1 VILPLVVAAVCA
13 AAALSTSLLQRLAR
27 TSTELAERE
36 ALARYEA
43 KHDALSGLPN
53 RHHFAETLRANLQA
67 AARERSACL
76 VAYIDLD
83 RFKDINDTLGHH
95 AGDALIR
102 AVSHRLRSALGADDM
117 LSRFGG
123 DEFAVMRYPASDADA
138 EDLSRA
144 LTEAF
149 IEPLIVVGQPIQ
161 MTASIGIASA
171 PTHGNTADQL
181 MRHADIALY
190 EAKARGRDRAVFF
203 SADMAWDLEDRR
215 AIEIDLR
222 DAIEDDSLTLNW
234 QPIVSTLTG
243 KTVAVE
249 ALLRWLHPTR
259 GYLSPAVFV
268 PIAEDA
274 GLMPRLGAWVID
286 RALAEAKRWP
296 GLNISINL
304 SPVQFRHVDLEH
316 ELPLALARHKVDA
329 RRVILEV
336 TESVLL
342 EASNRTRQVIESL
355 RRMGFQVALD
365 DFGTGYSSLSYLCNF
380 GFDKIKIDRS
390 FVRGINET
398 RKLKTIVQAVVTIGR
413 GLGMQIVAEGVE
425 TESEAQTMRLFGC
438 NEMQG
443 FFFSR
448 PLDAAGIDA
457 RLTAEA
463 ADPPKPVRAAAGH

>member
-1 VILPLVVAAVCA
+1 
-13 AAALSTSLLQRLAR
+13 
-27 TSTELAERE
+27 
-36 ALARYEA
+36 
-43 KHDALSGLPN
+43 
-53 RHHFAETLRANLQA
+53 
-67 AARERSACL
+67 
-76 VAYIDLD
+76 
-83 RFKDINDTLGHH
+83 
-95 AGDALIR
+95 
-102 AVSHRLRSALGADDM
+102 
-117 LSRFGG
+117 
-123 DEFAVMRYPASDADA
+123 
-138 EDLSRA
+138 
-144 LTEAF
+144 
-149 IEPLIVVGQPIQ
+149 
-161 MTASIGIASA
+161 
-171 PTHGNTADQL
+171 
-181 MRHADIALY
+181 
-190 EAKARGRDRAVFF
+190 
-203 SADMAWDLEDRR
+203 MAWDLEDRR

-457 RLTAEA
+457 RLKMEA